1 MALNNVCFVSHI
13 LINHLKAEPWAQTYL
28 VVGGELADWHQLVAG
43 REGRQ
48 RAREDRAQ
56 RRLWVARRSVG
67 VGEMVRPRTR
77 GEDSTKLLLG
87 MGRILLNNV
96 RFSAFVKVLGMQNCC
111 NLLWLLART

>member
-1 MALNNVCFVSHI
+1 M
-13 LINHLKAEPWAQTYL
+13 
-28 VVGGELADWHQLVAG
+28 ADWHQLVAG

-56 RRLWVARRSVG
+56 RRLRVARRGVG

-87 MGRILLNNV
+87 MGRIFQHLSK
-96 RFSAFVKVLGMQNCC
+96 F
-111 NLLWLLART
+111 LACKIALIYYGSSQGLKKNQG